1 MKLKLGIVIL
11 NYNDYKT
18 TLGLINR
25 IKYYSEIDNI
35 VVVDNKST
43 NNSLEMLKEAN
54 DNTWCLIVSSENKG
68 YASGNNIGIKYLI
81 DNFNVDIIGIV
92 NPDIIFSNDFI
103 CEIKKSF
110 EKYYEEYAIITGLQL
125 RPDGSISERSFWKE
139 LNFKRLLISNSPIL
153 SKIDNVINGYIE
165 KKIKEDKEIIDVS
178 VVEGCCFFIN
188 AIDIKKVGFF
198 DENTFLFCEEDIL
211 AKKLKKINK
220 KIGINKNI
228 NFIHNHSTTIKKV
241 FSQIRIS
248 KLILKSKEYLLNKYI
263 TANIIAK
270 ILFKISSITCMLE
283 VLFIVYPY
291 KKINNYLKK
300 YKSI

>member
-1 MKLKLGIVIL
+1 MKLRLGIVIL

-18 TLGLINR
+18 TLGLINH
-25 IKYYSEIDNI
+25 IKYYTEIDHI

-43 NNSLEMLKEAN
+43 NNSLKMLKEAN
-54 DNTWCLIVSSENKG
+54 DNTWYLITSSENKG

-92 NPDIIFSNDFI
+92 NPDIMFSNDFI

-125 RPDGSISERSFWKE
+125 KPDGSISKRAFWKE
-139 LNFKRLLISNSPIL
+139 LNFKRLLISNSSIL
-153 SKIDNVINGYIE
+153 SKIDNIFNNYIE

-188 AIDIKKVGFF
+188 ANDMKKIGFF

-211 AKKLKKINK
+211 AKKIKKINK
-220 KIGINKNI
+220 KIGVNKKI
-228 NFIHNHSTTIKKV
+228 TFIHNHSTTIKKA
-241 FSQIRIS
+241 FSEIKINR
-248 KLILKSKEYLLNKYI
+248 LMVKSKKYLLNKYI
-263 TANIIAK
+263 TNNIIANF
-270 ILFKISSITCMLE
+270 LFKITSGISLLE
-283 VLFIVYPY
+283 LLFVVIPY
-291 KKINNYLKK
+291 SKMKNKR
-300 YKSI
+300 

>member
-1 MKLKLGIVIL
+1 MKLKIGIVIL

-18 TLGLINR
+18 TLNLINN

-81 DNFNVDIIGIV
+81 DNFDVDIIGIV

-103 CEIKKSF
+103 YEIKKSF
-110 EKYYEEYAIITGLQL
+110 EKHYKKYTIITGLQL
-125 RPDGSISERSFWKE
+125 KPDGNISKRAFWKE
-139 LNFKRLLISNSPIL
+139 LNFKRLLISNSSIL
-153 SKIDNVINGYIE
+153 SKIDNIFNNYIE
-165 KKIKEDKEIIDVS
+165 KKIKEDKEMIDVS

-188 AIDIKKVGFF
+188 ANDMEKIGFF

-211 AKKLKKINK
+211 AKKIKKINK
-220 KIGINKNI
+220 KIGVNKKI
-228 NFIHNHSTTIKKV
+228 TFIHNHSTTIKKALSEIKINRLMV
-241 FSQIRIS
+241 
-248 KLILKSKEYLLNKYI
+248 KSKKYLLNKYI
-263 TANIIAK
+263 TNNIIANF
-270 ILFKISSITCMLE
+270 LFKITSGISLLE
-283 VLFIVYPY
+283 LLFVVIPY
-291 KKINNYLKK
+291 SKMKNKR
-300 YKSI
+300 